1 MISATMVNLAGE
13 EPMRRFHFNRV
24 EDASGISGT
33 GRVAEGVLFN
43 NGLIALTWNSVH
55 KCINMYTS
63 LAEMEAVHGHDGK
76 TVIVWIDED
85 PMLLVGTTPEPE
97 PEKPKRKKAATK
109 KSEKVTA
116 KKPTK

>member
-1 MISATMVNLAGE
+1 
-13 EPMRRFHFNRV
+13 MRRFHFNRV

-85 PMLLVGTTPEPE
+85 PMHPPEPE
-97 PEKPKRKKAATK
+97 PEKPKRKKPA
-109 KSEKVTA
+109 A
-116 KKPTK
+116 KKASKPKSTK